1 MQRTIEQ
8 RYAIKLCVGLG
19 KSGTET
25 LGMIRQVFKDESM
38 SQTAIFKWHKLF
50 KDGREGVE
58 DEPRAGRPWTS
69 RIDDNVQRVREM
81 LNSDHRLSVRMVAD
95 EIGIDKMTVHNIIT
109 GAFCL
114 KVLRRLKRRVNRVR
128 SAIAGN
134 WKLHHDN
141 APSHTCST
149 VTEYLTING
158 ITTIPQP
165 PYSPDLAPA
174 DFFLFPK
181 VKSSLKGHNHGTL
194 SAVKEACTRTL
205 KDVPESVYQGAFESW
220 KSRWQKCID
229 AQGMYFEDF

>member
-8 RYAIKLCVGLG
+8 RYAIKFCVGLG

-38 SQTAIFKWHKLF
+38 SQPAIFKWHKLF
-50 KDGREGVE
+50 KDGRESVE
-58 DEPRAGRPWTS
+58 DEPRAGRPSTS
-69 RIDDNVQRVREM
+69 RTDDNVQRVREV
-81 LNSDHRLSVRMVAD
+81 LNSDRRLSVRMVAD
-95 EIGIDKMTVHNIIT
+95 EIGIC
-109 GAFCL
+109 AFYL
-114 KVLRRLKRRVNRVR
+114 EVLRRLKKRVNRVR

-205 KDVPESVYQGAFESW
+205 KDVPESAYQGAFESW
-220 KSRWQKCID
+220 KSRWQKCVD